1 MMTDH
6 SFVPMTPEE
15 QVESLAALHAR
26 KDARRKRSK
35 KGAQTARPTVGE
47 LNARAKSMPREE
59 RRGDLS
65 GLADLIED
73 TAGLRRRANT
83 TLLGEES

>member
-1 MMTDH
+1 MT
-6 SFVPMTPEE
+6 SEE

-26 KDARRKRSK
+26 KTAREKRVEERV
-35 KGAQTARPTVGE
+35 QTVRPTVRE
-47 LNARAKSMPREE
+47 LNARAKTMRREE

-83 TLLGEES
+83 ILLGEES